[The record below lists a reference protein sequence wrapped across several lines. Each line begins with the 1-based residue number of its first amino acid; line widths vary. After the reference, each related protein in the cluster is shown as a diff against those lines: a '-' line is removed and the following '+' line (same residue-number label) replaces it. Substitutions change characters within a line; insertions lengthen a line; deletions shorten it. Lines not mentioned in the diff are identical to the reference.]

1 MHKLVLLFFFTVG
14 IQAHAAI
21 GAIACV
27 ATQFEI
33 SKGGLKDYV
42 EKPLNVD
49 RRDSPVVT
57 MNVDIGERAYVLS
70 GDLVSGDFLLT
81 QAWGQDYTT
90 GINMTGSF
98 NSSGRMTISMVE
110 GNKVFKLE
118 CTKTLA
124 SDFPRE

>member
-14 IQAHAAI
+14 IHAHAAI

-42 EKPLNVD
+42 EKRLNFD

-57 MNVDIGERAYVLS
+57 MDVDIGERAYVLS

-110 GNKVFKLE
+110 VNKVFKLE